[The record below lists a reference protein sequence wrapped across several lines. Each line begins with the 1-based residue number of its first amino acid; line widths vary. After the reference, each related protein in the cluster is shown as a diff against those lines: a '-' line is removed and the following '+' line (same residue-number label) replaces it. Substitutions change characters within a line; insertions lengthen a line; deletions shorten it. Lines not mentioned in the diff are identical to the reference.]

1 MPDTTADVRQGSEA
15 PEGSA
20 DSENSSEKNPG
31 PESVGTEGGSSRP
44 GASVQWLVRRFV
56 GLLAVLVTL
65 FVGLLIL
72 QELLD
77 ADPIANPLPGIG
89 SWWSYMTQDIPTTV
103 RDRTVEHAR
112 LVLQS
117 VLIAS
122 VLAVGMGIAAHRWRV
137 LQAPLLGMASV
148 FLTIP
153 SLALFSL
160 FIPVVGLGSRPVMIA
175 LVMYALL
182 PIMRNTVTG
191 LEGVDDAV
199 AESAR
204 GMGFTKFQTLLRV
217 ELPLAWPVI
226 STGIRVS
233 LLLSTGIAAI
243 ATLVNGGGLGDLIYQ
258 GLRRTGFPNAVE
270 QVWTGTALT
279 VGLAL
284 LFDAIFGLFRH
295 FTTPRGIRS

>member
-1 MPDTTADVRQGSEA
+1 MPETTADVQHGAAGAGTPFSPEIPGESAGTGTVGPGSGA
-15 PEGSA
+15 PPKGSTA
-20 DSENSSEKNPG
+20 K
-31 PESVGTEGGSSRP
+31 
-44 GASVQWLVRRFV
+44 WLIRRV
-56 GLLAVLVTL
+56 TGLLVVLAAL

-72 QELLD
+72 QEFLD
-77 ADPIANPLPGIG
+77 ADPVANPLPGIA

-103 RDRTVEHAR
+103 RDRTLEHAR

-191 LEGVDDAV
+191 LEGVDAAV

>member
-1 MPDTTADVRQGSEA
+1 MPDATADVQQGEVGAAAPSSPEIPGEEGTGTDTVGPA
-15 PEGSA
+15 SGVSPEG
-20 DSENSSEKNPG
+20 G
-31 PESVGTEGGSSRP
+31 M
-44 GASVQWLVRRFV
+44 VQWLVRRGI
-56 GLLAVLVTL
+56 GLVVVLASL
-65 FVGLLIL
+65 FIGLLIL
-72 QELLD
+72 QWLLD
-77 ADPIANPLPGIG
+77 ADPIANPLPGIA
-89 SWWSYMTQDIPTTV
+89 SWWTYMTQEIPGTV
-103 RDRTVEHAR
+103 RDRTFEHAR
-112 LVLQS
+112 MVIQS
-117 VLIAS
+117 VFIAS

-160 FIPVVGLGSRPVMIA
+160 FIPLVGLGSRPVMIA

-191 LEGVDDAV
+191 LEGVDPAV

-204 GMGFTKFQTLLRV
+204 GMGFTQFQTLVRV
-217 ELPLAWPVI
+217 QLPLAWPVI

-233 LLLSTGIAAI
+233 LLLTTGIAAI